1 VSDAAAPPRA
11 TEAERARLGALF
23 AELCAIPSPSGAEA
37 RVRSRVVEVLE
48 GAGWACEED
57 AAGNTL
63 ARRAGAAA
71 HEGGGT
77 DAGGSPP
84 GGVLLCAHLDTVQ
97 HHGIP
102 IEPVLVEAD
111 EETGAPAFWE
121 NANATILGADNKAA
135 VAMLLV
141 IAERIGSDA
150 AGGPDIELLFTVQEE
165 PALAG
170 AKQFDVSKLRSAYGY
185 VFDHAT
191 PIGGIVVASPTYY
204 RLEAEL
210 RGRAAH
216 AGIAPEDGRNA
227 IVAAAHAIAAM
238 RTGRIDPET
247 TANIAHITGGT
258 SDTTNIVADRCVVL
272 AEARSLD
279 AARVE
284 AVVAEMVDHLH
295 DAANEPEHEC
305 DLDVIVE
312 RLFEGYRHKP
322 ASPAIAAAE
331 RALERCG
338 HEAAHIVSGGAADAN
353 AFQAAGFHTV
363 NLANG
368 TEGAHQTDE
377 RVTVDAL
384 EGMLDVVLA
393 LLEEAA

>member
-1 VSDAAAPPRA
+1 
-11 TEAERARLGALF
+11 
-23 AELCAIPSPSGAEA
+23 
-37 RVRSRVVEVLE
+37 VLE
-48 GAGWACEED
+48 AAGWACEQD

-63 ARRAGAAA
+63 ARRGS
-71 HEGGGT
+71 GG
-77 DAGGSPP
+77 D
-84 GGVLLCAHLDTVQ
+84 VLLCAHLDTVQ

-102 IEPVLVEAD
+102 IEPVLVEPPGD
-111 EETGAPAFWE
+111 EDSPGEPFWE
-121 NANATILGADNKAA
+121 NANEAILGADNKAA

-141 IAERIGSDA
+141 VAERIGTTLWT
-150 AGGPDIELLFTVQEE
+150 GPDVELLFTVQEE

-170 AKQFDVSKLRSAYGY
+170 AQQFDVSQLRSPYGY

-204 RLEAEL
+204 RFEAEL

-227 IVAAAHAIAAM
+227 IVAAAHAIASM
-238 RTGRIDPET
+238 RTGRLDPET
-247 TANIAHITGGT
+247 TANISHIAGGT
-258 SDTTNIVADRCVVL
+258 SDTTNIVADRCVVTG
-272 AEARSLD
+272 EARSLD
-279 AARVE
+279 PVKVD
-284 AVVAEMVDHLH
+284 AVVAELVDRLH

-305 DLDVIVE
+305 DLDVVVE

-331 RALERCG
+331 RALERAG
-338 HEAAHIVSGGAADAN
+338 HEPAHIVSGGAADAN

-368 TEGAHQTDE
+368 TERAHQTDE
-377 RVTVDAL
+377 RVTVAAL
-384 EGMLDVVLA
+384 EGMLDVVYA
-393 LLEEAA
+393 LLEEVAA

>member
-63 ARRAGAAA
+63 ARRPGASDGA
-71 HEGGGT
+71 
-77 DAGGSPP
+77 P
-84 GGVLLCAHLDTVQ
+84 GVLLCAHLDTVQ
-97 HHGIP
+97 HGAVP

-121 NANATILGADNKAA
+121 NANAAILGADNKAS

-141 IAERIGSDA
+141 AAERLGTA
-150 AGGPDIELLFTVQEE
+150 PAGPEVELLFTVQEE

-170 AKQFDVSKLRSAYGY
+170 AKQFDVSRLRSAYGY
-185 VFDHAT
+185 VFDLAT

-204 RLEAEL
+204 RIEAEL

-238 RTGRIDPET
+238 RTGRIDAET
-247 TANIAHITGGT
+247 TANVAHIAGGT
-258 SDTTNIVADRCVVL
+258 SDTTNIVADRCTVL

-279 AARVE
+279 AAKVE
-284 AVVAEMVDHLH
+284 ALVAEMVDHLH

-305 DLDVIVE
+305 DLDVVVE

-338 HEAAHIVSGGAADAN
+338 HAPAHIVSGGAADAN
-353 AFQAAGFHTV
+353 AFEKAGFHVV

-368 TEGAHQTDE
+368 TEGAHQVDE
-377 RVTVDAL
+377 RVTVAAL

-393 LLEEAA
+393 LLDEVAAG